1 MEPFLIAPKP
11 YHIPSLFLGVPA
23 TSNIP
28 SDNLLEYENMNLFIH
43 VVYSMKFQGFQL
55 EDKKNNIPCARAVT
69 LNFKV
74 FVFPFIFQNMN
85 LFIHVV
91 YSMKFQGFQLEDK
104 KTIIFHVQGR

>member
-11 YHIPSLFLGVPA
+11 YHIPSPFLGVPA

-55 EDKKNNIPCARAVT
+55 EDKKI
-69 LNFKV
+69 
-74 FVFPFIFQNMN
+74 
-85 LFIHVV
+85 
-91 YSMKFQGFQLEDK
+91 YSMCKGGDLKFQGFRVS
-104 KTIIFHVQGR
+104 FHIPSGEFCRA